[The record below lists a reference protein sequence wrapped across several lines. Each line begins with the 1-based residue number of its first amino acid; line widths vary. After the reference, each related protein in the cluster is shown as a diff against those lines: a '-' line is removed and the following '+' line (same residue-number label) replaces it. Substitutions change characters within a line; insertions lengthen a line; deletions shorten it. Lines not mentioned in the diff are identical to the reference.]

1 MSDID
6 INNKNN
12 AVMSVSL
19 DNLYCYGRRR
29 GDTAKL
35 NKKVYAK
42 TWGGGGEGD
51 TMKQKA
57 VTQFRAK
64 QKEAL
69 PLTKEL
75 TWWRGRDT
83 MIS

>member
-1 MSDID
+1 MNDID

-42 TWGGGGEGD
+42 TWGGG
-51 TMKQKA
+51 
-57 VTQFRAK
+57 
-64 QKEAL
+64 
-69 PLTKEL
+69 
-75 TWWRGRDT
+75 RGTLWNRKP
-83 MIS
+83 SLNFERNRRRHFP